1 MSTAT
6 TAVVLA
12 RGLGTRM
19 QRAQD
24 AEATSDQLAA
34 ANAGA
39 KALMPIGR
47 HVLVDYIVCALA
59 DAGITR
65 IVMVVPPEHE
75 AFRAHFERT
84 ALTRVEVSFA
94 VQAEPK
100 GTADALAAAA
110 TLVGGVPF
118 VAVNGDN
125 YYPVEAIAAVCAAAP
140 HAMGGF
146 DQDSL
151 VEGGN
156 IPRDR
161 LPRFAFA
168 WADAAGRLDRF
179 VEKPEISPV
188 GDPLALVSMNLWLF
202 GPRIF
207 DACARVTPSVRGE
220 LELVDA
226 VRLLP
231 EVFGEPVSVVPVR
244 GPVLDLSSR
253 PDIAAVERLL
263 ATREVRL

>member
-1 MSTAT
+1 MPSVT

-19 QRAQD
+19 RRDQAAD
-24 AEATSDQLAA
+24 ARPDQLAA

-47 HVLVDYIVCALA
+47 HVLVDYIVSALA
-59 DAGITR
+59 DAGISKV
-65 IVMVVPPEHE
+65 VMVVPPEHD
-75 AFRAHFERT
+75 AFAAHFTGR
-84 ALTRVEVSFA
+84 ALARVSVAFA
-94 VQAEPK
+94 VQAEPR
-100 GTADALAAAA
+100 GTADAVAAARA
-110 TLVGGVPF
+110 AVGDEPF

-125 YYPVEAIAAVCAAAP
+125 YYPVHAITAVRTAAS

-146 DQDSL
+146 DPDSL

-168 WADAAGRLDRF
+168 WADAAGHMQRF
-179 VEKPEISPV
+179 VEKPDVSPI
-188 GDPLALVSMNLWLF
+188 GDPGARVSMNLWRF

-207 DACARVTPSVRGE
+207 EACARVTPSVRGE

-231 EVFGEPVSVVPVR
+231 DTFGEPVSVVPVR

-253 PDIAAVERLL
+253 PDIVAVEQLL
-263 ATREVRL
+263 ATYEVRL